1 MNTIIAPDSARRST
15 IPARRSVVLA
25 TCCLSLLVVSMDA
38 TIVNVALPDIR
49 RDLDASLSGLQW
61 VIDAYTI
68 VLASFLM
75 LGGSTADRY
84 GRRRVFQVGIG
95 LFALG
100 SLLCSLAPSIGWL
113 IAARLVQAAG
123 GSMMN
128 PVAMSIIVHVF
139 TDPAARA
146 RAIGVWGAVAG
157 ASMALG
163 PLVGGALTQALGW
176 HSIFWI
182 NLPICAL
189 ALWLTARY
197 IPESRALHPRRRDPV
212 GQALLMIGLAALIFS
227 IIESGRGAGVTGT
240 SGLVAVLAFAGL
252 IAYERG
258 RNEPLLDLRFFHSLP
273 FSAAVVIA
281 VSAFAAL
288 GGFLFLSSLDLQE
301 VRGLS
306 AFHAGLCILPAAVAV
321 MTVSPLSGRLVGRYG
336 ARPSLLLG
344 GSLLALSALLLTRVD
359 AQTPLSDLLT
369 VYALFGL
376 GYGAVN
382 APVTFAAVSG
392 MPREQAGVASAVAS
406 TSRQIG
412 VSVGVALAGALAG
425 SAASA
430 KWTAVDWIEFVR
442 AAHSFWWIVV
452 GCGVLI
458 FLLGFLSTG
467 AWAKA
472 STRRIAHLLDQTQG
486 ARDEA

>member
-1 MNTIIAPDSARRST
+1 MNTTIAAPRPTASVRQG
-15 IPARRSVVLA
+15 VVLA

-61 VIDAYTI
+61 IVDAYTI

-84 GRRRVFQVGIG
+84 GRRRIFQIGIG

-128 PVAMSIIVHVF
+128 PVAMSIVVHVF

-146 RAIGVWGAVAG
+146 RAIGIWGAVAG

-163 PLVGGALTQALGW
+163 PLAGGALTQALGW
-176 HSIFWI
+176 HAIFWI

-189 ALWLTARY
+189 ALWLSARY
-197 IPESRALHPRRRDPV
+197 IPESRAPHPRRPDPV
-212 GQALLMIGLAALIFS
+212 GQTLLAVGLAALIFAV
-227 IIESGRGAGVTGT
+227 IESGRGAGVAGTG
-240 SGLVAVLAFAGL
+240 GVVAALAFAGL
-252 IAYERG
+252 IAYERN
-258 RNEPLLDLRFFHSLP
+258 RHEPLLDVRFFHSLP
-273 FSAAVVIA
+273 FSSAVVIA

-306 AFHAGLCILPAAVAV
+306 AFHAGLCILPAAFAV
-321 MTVSPLSGRLVGRYG
+321 MIVSPLSGRLVGKYG
-336 ARPSLLLG
+336 ARPSLLLSG
-344 GSLLALSALLLTRVD
+344 GVLALSALLLTRVD
-359 AQTPLSDLLT
+359 VQTPLPVLLS
-369 VYALFGL
+369 VYGLFGL

-382 APVTFAAVSG
+382 APVTFTAVSG
-392 MPREQAGVASAVAS
+392 MPRARAGVASAVAS

-425 SAASA
+425 GAANA
-430 KWTAVDWIEFVR
+430 RWNAVNWADFSR
-442 AAHSFWWIVV
+442 ATHLFWWIVV
-452 GCGVLI
+452 GCGSLI

-467 AWAKA
+467 TWAKA
-472 STRRIAHLLDQTQG
+472 STRRIAHLLDEGHGG
-486 ARDEA
+486 AR